1 LKKMANL
8 FDHLQD
14 LIARDIHPT
23 EQEDEIWER
32 YGRKVAAMVI
42 DSSGF
47 SRATEQHGI
56 VHFLSKLMIMRTII
70 QQVCQNHGS
79 HAFRFEADNVYAI
92 FDHPDA
98 AISAA
103 LQVHEGIVEEKL
115 MLTPTE
121 PFHVCIGIGF
131 GDMLYSET
139 LEGYFGEEMNLASKL
154 GEDTAKGGETLISA
168 SAFLHADR
176 QLVESFT
183 PHDLDIAGIA
193 APYHRHRFV
202 S

>member
-1 LKKMANL
+1 MANL
-8 FDHLQD
+8 FDHLHD
-14 LIARDIHPT
+14 LIAQDIHPT
-23 EQEDEIWER
+23 EKEKEIWDR
-32 YGRKVAAMVI
+32 YGKTVAIMVI

-47 SRATEQHGI
+47 SRATEKYGI
-56 VHFLSKLMIMRTII
+56 LHFLSQLMMMRKMI
-70 QQVCQNHGS
+70 QQVCKTHGS
-79 HAFRFEADNVYAI
+79 HAFRFEADNVYAA
-92 FDHPDA
+92 FDHPDD
-98 AISAA
+98 AIRAA
-103 LQVHEGIVEEKL
+103 LTIHKVIREENL
-115 MLTPTE
+115 MLTPSE
-121 PFHVCIGIGF
+121 RFSVCIGVGY
-131 GDMLYSET
+131 GEMLYSET